1 METIYSNIK
10 NDRQMRSSTGM
21 TKKMFEKLLFLFKE
35 AYETLEGASV
45 AERNRDNGSLSK
57 NSVLPSKIQQSKQY
71 TSDLSN
77 FLIGEYLGKNKNRV
91 AQIENIGV

>member
-1 METIYSNIK
+1 MLKQVFPLLIFEMFSANYVFRLIVF
-10 NDRQMRSSTGM
+10 RQSD
-21 TKKMFEKLLFLFKE
+21 
-35 AYETLEGASV
+35 V
-45 AERNRDNGSLSK
+45 SLSK

>member
-1 METIYSNIK
+1 MDKVDGTIMAANTRLDQWGLKRFIESLCYFVTFVLLDNLVTQPPCCLK
-10 NDRQMRSSTGM
+10 RQN
-21 TKKMFEKLLFLFKE
+21 
-35 AYETLEGASV
+35 A
-45 AERNRDNGSLSK
+45 SLSK